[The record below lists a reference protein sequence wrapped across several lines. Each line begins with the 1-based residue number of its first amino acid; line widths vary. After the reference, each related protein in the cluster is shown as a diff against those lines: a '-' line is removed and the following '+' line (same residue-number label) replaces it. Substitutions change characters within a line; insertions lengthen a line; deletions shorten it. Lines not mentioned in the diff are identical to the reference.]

1 MSDDA
6 TLLRRYAEERS
17 ETAFAE
23 LVHRHIG
30 LVYGAA
36 LRQPRGATHPA
47 EDVTQSV
54 LSISRATP
62 RPWCDAPSWWG
73 HERAPTQPSRRR
85 IARISGPRT
94 TRKTRKRNATC
105 RDLRIEEPQLFK

>member
-6 TLLRRYAEERS
+6 TLLRRYAEEGS

-36 LRQPRGATHPA
+36 LRQLGGATHPA

-54 LSISRATP
+54 FVDLARHASALARRTELVGWLYTSTHYASAKLKR
-62 RPWCDAPSWWG
+62 G
-73 HERAPTQPSRRR
+73 ELRRR
-85 IARISGPRT
+85 VRENEA
-94 TRKTRKRNATC
+94 
-105 RDLRIEEPQLFK
+105 LLMQE